1 MVETRQGNVAILERA
16 RTVMTQHD
24 PSVTVSLDGGSL
36 KVDSIIPVEAVL
48 RLLRGANIGVV
59 ADKRSERSEFCD
71 ATEGRAPQR
80 SRRAAPTATA

>member
-1 MVETRQGNVAILERA
+1 MAETLQGNVAILERA

-24 PSVTVSLDGGSL
+24 PSATVSLDGGSL

-59 ADKRSERSEFCD
+59 ADKRSERSECC
-71 ATEGRAPQR
+71 GGCCG
-80 SRRAAPTATA
+80 SSAASD